1 MLWITQKPTKYKQ
14 DFIKK
19 RNSGDQFKKKEEEKE
34 VKTNR
39 RCFFVVVFFPIKT
52 KQKTVTEYQKLWHKK
67 TIYRLETLVNMQTNH
82 QNDSSAICTKCVSV

>member
-39 RCFFVVVFFPIKT
+39 RCFFCCCFFPHQNKT
-52 KQKTVTEYQKLWHKK
+52 KNSNRISETVAQEDNLPA
-67 TIYRLETLVNMQTNH
+67 RN
-82 QNDSSAICTKCVSV
+82 SG